1 VPKRLIAIVNGKM
14 PFMNA
19 TAEID
24 KSGRLVVPKKLRDAL
39 HLVPGTR
46 LTVRQQGAGIVLE
59 PEPSVSGLTFENGI
73 PVFRLGRPLPPD
85 HVQWL
90 DENREE
96 RADELFS
103 R

>member
-1 VPKRLIAIVNGKM
+1 
-14 PFMNA
+14 MNA

-24 KSGRLVVPKKLRDAL
+24 KAGRLVVPKKLRDSL

-46 LTVRQQGAGIVLE
+46 VTLRQEGCSIVIE
-59 PEPSVSGLTFENGI
+59 PEAGASGLTIENGI

-85 HVQWL
+85 HVNWVEQS
-90 DENREE
+90 REE
-96 RADELFS
+96 WADELFS